1 MEPTETRSEPRVD
14 FVTVLSVDDCVRSLK
29 RAAAGNAEQRL
40 SVRLNDGR
48 IFIESLIGHTRR
60 GQPSQLWL
68 LRFEGSLTP
77 VSVGTRVHGEVVRNN
92 KLEGSLAA
100 VGIVTAVLSVL
111 GIALSVPF
119 IGALSVILL
128 ILFAAYYVRYQKLLN
143 QQATDLRQW
152 VYEWLTIPQGWA
164 GGSL

>member
-1 MEPTETRSEPRVD
+1 
-14 FVTVLSVDDCVRSLK
+14 
-29 RAAAGNAEQRL
+29 
-40 SVRLNDGR
+40 
-48 IFIESLIGHTRR
+48 
-60 GQPSQLWL
+60 
-68 LRFEGSLTP
+68 
-77 VSVGTRVHGEVVRNN
+77 VRNN

>member
-1 MEPTETRSEPRVD
+1 MESTETRSEPRVD
-14 FVTVLSVDDCVRSLK
+14 FVTVLSVDDCVSSLQ
-29 RAAAGNAEQRL
+29 RGAAGRVEPRL
-40 SVRLNDGR
+40 SVRLKDGR
-48 IFIESLIGHTRR
+48 IFIESLVGHARR
-60 GQPSQLWL
+60 GQPSPLWL

-77 VSVGTRVHGEVVRNN
+77 VSVGTRVHGVVVRNN
-92 KLEGSLAA
+92 RLESGLAA
-100 VGIVTAVLSVL
+100 VGIVTAALAVL

-143 QQATDLRQW
+143 QQAADLRQW
-152 VYEWLTIPQGWA
+152 VYEWLTVPQGWA

>member
-1 MEPTETRSEPRVD
+1 MEATETRRAPRVD

-29 RAAAGNAEQRL
+29 HGAARHVEQRL
-40 SVRLNDGR
+40 SVRLTDGR
-48 IFIESLIGHTRR
+48 LFIESLAGHARR
-60 GQPSQLWL
+60 GQSSQLWL

-77 VSVGTRVHGEVVRNN
+77 VSVGTRVHGVVVRNN
-92 KLEGSLAA
+92 RLEGGLAA
-100 VGIVTAVLSVL
+100 AGMVTAALSVV
-111 GIALSVPF
+111 GIALSLPF
-119 IGALSVILL
+119 VGILSVFLL
-128 ILFAAYYVRYQKLLN
+128 ILFAAYYVHYQKLAN